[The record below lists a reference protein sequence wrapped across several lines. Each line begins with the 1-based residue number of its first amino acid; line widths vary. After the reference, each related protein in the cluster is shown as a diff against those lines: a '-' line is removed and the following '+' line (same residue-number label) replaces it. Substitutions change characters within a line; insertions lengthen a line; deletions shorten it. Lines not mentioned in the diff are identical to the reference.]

1 MGPSRVRHSQ
11 SGSAVQLARNTKTKL
26 AADRN
31 RLQPGGAGGG
41 GTDVVERECEEQFL
55 GVVRPARGGLPQV
68 GVVAVGMGDRRTE
81 DRWVGCRAGHAAVAD
96 QFDEAAVVEESRE
109 SVSSQMDTR
118 AWRSRRRL
126 TRGAMVVSSAYLLAA
141 GSPAREPSGVP
152 GSASAAAGTGWRERI
167 SAWVCSCTSQTWNA
181 RAADSGAAGR
191 AGHQQARQKEP
202 FQEPT
207 WTDFRRHPATP
218 GDCQAWSVEFGRL
231 QLPGRRIREPRL
243 SPGAANGCP
252 RWPRLAYP
260 FQRSASVAPVVPLL

>member
-26 AADRN
+26 ATGRN

-141 GSPAREPSGVP
+141 GSPARGPSGVP

-167 SAWVCSCTSQTWNA
+167 SAWMCSCTSQTLT
-181 RAADSGAAGR
+181 
-191 AGHQQARQKEP
+191 
-202 FQEPT
+202 FM
-207 WTDFRRHPATP
+207 PATTRP
-218 GDCQAWSVEFGRL
+218 SCSQNAMNSPPAGS
-231 QLPGRRIREPRL
+231 PRNTT
-243 SPGAANGCP
+243 SSQCG
-252 RWPRLAYP
+252 AYP
-260 FQRSASVAPVVPLL
+260 EYSIPASYWSEKKYGMRS

>member
-109 SVSSQMDTR
+109 SVPSQMDTR

-141 GSPAREPSGVP
+141 GSPAR
-152 GSASAAAGTGWRERI
+152 
-167 SAWVCSCTSQTWNA
+167 
-181 RAADSGAAGR
+181 GR
-191 AGHQQARQKEP
+191 AGCRGRPAPPQGPAGGSGSAPGCARARPRRGTREPLTAAQLVGQDISRQGRKSHSKSQRGQTSGDTQRRQATVKPGQLSLGGCNCRGAGSGSPGCRQAR
-202 FQEPT
+202 PT
-207 WTDFRRHPATP
+207 A
-218 GDCQAWSVEFGRL
+218 
-231 QLPGRRIREPRL
+231 
-243 SPGAANGCP
+243 
-252 RWPRLAYP
+252 
-260 FQRSASVAPVVPLL
+260 APVGRDLLTHSSARPASRRWCR